1 MAWSCLLLAGLLEII
16 WTLGLK
22 YSDGFTRFWPSLVTL
37 AASAASLALLSFS
50 LKALPYGTAYA
61 IWTGIGAVGT
71 VLVGIFLF
79 GESINAARMGCLAL
93 ILGGIVGLRLVTP
106 A

>member
-1 MAWSCLLLAGLLEII
+1 MAWSFLLPAGLLEVI

-37 AASAASLALLSFS
+37 VATALSFALLSLS
-50 LKALPYGTAYA
+50 LKDVPYGTAYA
-61 IWTGIGAVGT
+61 VWTGIGAVGT
-71 VLVGIFLF
+71 VLVGIVLF
-79 GESINAARMGCLAL
+79 EETIDVARVVCLVL
-93 ILGGIVGLRLVTP
+93 ILGGIIGLRLVTP